1 MNYYQTLGLQPGA
14 SPEEI
19 KKAYRKLASKH
30 HPDKGGDTAKFQEI
44 QAAYEGLLRGESGP
58 TNQNPGPTDGSFRF
72 TEEDLR
78 RHFGD
83 MHFEFGNAGD
93 PFGSFFRQSRVMRN
107 SDYTMSY
114 PVTIEQLFN
123 LENLEINVTMPN
135 GAQKK
140 FHIKLQPE
148 WGEGTKLKFS
158 GEGAKTVPNAPAGD
172 LYVVLNEQYHP
183 QFVRQG
189 RDLVMNAD
197 ITVWQAMLGTSLQ
210 VTTID
215 SKILETTIKP
225 GTQDGTVLRLRG
237 YGMPYGANALRG
249 DMLIKLNIVIPKL
262 NKEDEDRTI
271 KDIINGS

>member
-1 MNYYQTLGLQPGA
+1 MNYYQTLGLQSGA

-19 KKAYRKLASKH
+19 KKAYRKLASQH

-58 TNQNPGPTDGSFRF
+58 AQPPNGTEGSFRF
-72 TEEDLR
+72 TEDDIR

-83 MHFEFGNAGD
+83 SPFGNSD
-93 PFGSFFRQSRVMRN
+93 PFSNFFRQSRVMRN
-107 SDYTMSY
+107 GDYTMSY

-123 LENLEINVTMPN
+123 LANLEINVTMPN
-135 GAQKK
+135 GSLKK

-158 GEGAKTVPNAPAGD
+158 GEGSRDIPNVPPGD
-172 LYVVLNEQYHP
+172 LYVMLNEQFHP

-189 RDLVMNAD
+189 RDIVMNAD
-197 ITVWQAMLGTSLQ
+197 ITVWQAMLGSSLQ
-210 VTTID
+210 ITTID

-225 GTQDGTVLRLRG
+225 GTQDGTTLRLRG

-249 DMLIKLNIVIPKL
+249 DMLIKINIVIPKL
-262 NKEDEDRTI
+262 NKEDEDKTI
-271 KDIINGS
+271 KDIINGN